1 MAARHRADRKTR
13 RVGRVT
19 RHDAAVSRPNVLSLS
34 LSRSR
39 ERPTLRYF
47 KYPLTIKNHAC
58 LLYPEIALRDSR
70 LFPRFLIE

>member
-34 LSRSR
+34 LSF
-39 ERPTLRYF
+39 ERTPD
-47 KYPLTIKNHAC
+47 A
-58 LLYPEIALRDSR
+58 ALFQISVNDRKSR
-70 LFPRFLIE
+70 LSSLSRDRS